1 MVSAYLCNMEEVLG
15 SAQLPALPHSAIH
28 LLELTKNEDNGPA
41 EYALPIEADPRL
53 AGQILKFINSTY
65 FGFANEVTSIQLG
78 INLGGIRSIKNFALW
93 TAVFSLIPSMQV
105 VAVLISACCGRIHC
119 VGHFSHRP

>member
-28 LLELTKNEDNGPA
+28 LLELTKNGDNGPS

-53 AGQILKFINSTY
+53 AGQILKLINSTS
-65 FGFANEVTSIQLG
+65 VS
-78 INLGGIRSIKNFALW
+78 
-93 TAVFSLIPSMQV
+93 
-105 VAVLISACCGRIHC
+105 
-119 VGHFSHRP
+119 

>member
-65 FGFANEVTSIQLG
+65 FGFANEVTSIQL
-78 INLGGIRSIKNFALW
+78 L
-93 TAVFSLIPSMQV
+93 SLIH
-105 VAVLISACCGRIHC
+105 I
-119 VGHFSHRP
+119 